1 MVTQSSSLNLTATSS
16 NVTGPVIKLVALDKE
31 NSYLVTPSASYW
43 KQRALWWG
51 AYVMRFSIWCT
62 SPFYTDIFCSEAT
75 VARRRKALG
84 LLGSKSATHNALNL
98 VKRQLVLDQLAKDPS
113 GQTGPRLICE
123 DIVFWYWYSSYPVSR
138 NVQTTFL
145 YLLGF
150 HYFWKRFYHTRNVGL
165 RGVCNSRT
173 DSK

>member
-1 MVTQSSSLNLTATSS
+1 M
-16 NVTGPVIKLVALDKE
+16 IKLVALDKE

-123 DIVFWYWYSSYPVSR
+123 DIVFYTGIFLPGQPQCPDHILVLIGVS
-138 NVQTTFL
+138 
-145 YLLGF
+145 LLLKTILSHKKCGP
-150 HYFWKRFYHTRNVGL
+150 KRGL
-165 RGVCNSRT
+165 QFANRQQVRRPTLSR
-173 DSK
+173 SP